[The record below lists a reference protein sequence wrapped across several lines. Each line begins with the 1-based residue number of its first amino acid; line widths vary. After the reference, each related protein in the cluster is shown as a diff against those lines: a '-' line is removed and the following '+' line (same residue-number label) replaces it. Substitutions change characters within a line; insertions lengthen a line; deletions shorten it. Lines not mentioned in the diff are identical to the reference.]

1 MRAASAATAG
11 TAAALLLLTWLLAR
25 GIDVDAR
32 PFDRAFAALADIE
45 LAEGAMDRDVLS
57 ARAGLLRDYD
67 ALAREARL
75 MEDAVERLREPVA
88 DAAPVDRLAAWLARR
103 EPLLEEFK
111 SANAVLQNSL
121 TQFGRLSGRLAAP
134 DAAGSAV
141 PGDGAIG
148 SLASAVLRLTLDT
161 SPEAA
166 REVARELDRLA
177 PRVLMADATEPGAA
191 LLAHGTLLHELL
203 PTADRALRALL
214 AAPSGPEREA
224 VRASVLARRDA
235 AERTA
240 RRYRVL
246 LYAASVLLL
255 GLLVFLGLRLRARA
269 LALRRRAAFDRTLA
283 DLSTGLIGTAAAE
296 ARTQAERALARIAER
311 VGADRAYLVCAGPPR
326 QEYAW
331 SAPGMA
337 FPAGWGPARA
347 LALAGRLRPA
357 ADGIIRVVRGERGSR
372 RAGGADALDAAGP
385 RGWLAAVR
393 RDEGGAVAV
402 ILGCDIVRPG
412 AVAEVGDLGPLRLAL
427 DAVANVV
434 ERADLERER
443 SRLEARLERSRRM
456 EALGS
461 FASGIAHNFNNILGA
476 VLGYAEVAEAELAS
490 GGRAPAAAAGL
501 AASLDEIRRAGER
514 ARDLVEQI
522 LAFGRGRAAA
532 RRPVGARALVGE
544 AAALLRATLPAG
556 VRLEVGEV
564 PESVVVLADAA
575 QLQQVVVNL
584 CANAAQAM
592 DGGGTVS
599 VGVEER
605 DLDRARESAHG
616 ELGPGRYAV
625 VSVGDTGRGMD
636 DATLG
641 RIFEPFFTTREA
653 GHGLGLA
660 TVREVVLGHGGAI
673 EVRSAPGAGT
683 RFEVWL
689 PRAADAAEVASPG
702 LAFGRG
708 ETLLLVEGEVDRLA
722 GDEELLAALGYEPVG
737 FAAPGEALDAVRAAP
752 GRFDAAVVCHA
763 EPGPAPAR
771 AALGFAA
778 ELRGAAPGLPVVL
791 AAASTE
797 GIGAGALA
805 SRGVAEVVHW
815 PLACDELAP
824 ALRRCLAAR
833 SGEPGV
839 ASQPVAPR
847 P

>member
-1 MRAASAATAG
+1 MRAASVTAAGA
-11 TAAALLLLTWLLAR
+11 AAALLLLTWLLAR

-32 PFDRAFAALADIE
+32 PFDRALAALADIE
-45 LAEGAMDRDVLS
+45 LAESAMNRDVLS
-57 ARAGLLRDYD
+57 VRAGLLRDYD
-67 ALAREARL
+67 ALVREARL
-75 MEDAVERLREPVA
+75 LEDAIGRLRGPVT
-88 DAAPVDRLAAWLARR
+88 DDAPVDRLAAWLARR

-121 TQFGRLSGRLAAP
+121 VQFGRISGRLAAP
-134 DAAGSAV
+134 DGAGPAV
-141 PGDGAIG
+141 PGAGA
-148 SLASAVLRLTLDT
+148 LAAAVLHLALDT

-166 REVARELDRLA
+166 HEVARELDRLA
-177 PRVLMADATEPGAA
+177 PQVLMADATEPGPA
-191 LLAHGTLLHELL
+191 LLAHGSLLHELL

-224 VRASVLARRDA
+224 VRTAVLARRDE
-235 AERTA
+235 AERSA

-255 GLLVFLGLRLRARA
+255 GLLVHLGLRLRARA

-283 DLSTGLIGTAAAE
+283 DVSTGLIGTAAAE
-296 ARTQAERALARIAER
+296 AGAQAERALARVAER
-311 VGADRAYLVCAGPPR
+311 VGADRAYLVRAGPPR

-331 SAPGMA
+331 SAPGTA
-337 FPAGWGPARA
+337 FPPEWPAGA
-347 LALAGRLRPA
+347 LALAGRLPPA
-357 ADGIIRVVRGERGSR
+357 RDGVIRVVRGGGEPFDVTRDALATAGARGWIAATR
-372 RAGGADALDAAGP
+372 TDAGGNVTAL
-385 RGWLAAVR
+385 
-393 RDEGGAVAV
+393 
-402 ILGCDIVRPG
+402 LGCDIVRPG
-412 AVAEVGDLGPLRLAL
+412 TTVPAAAELGPLRLAL

-443 SRLEARLERSRRM
+443 ARLEARLERSRRM

-476 VLGYAEVAEAELAS
+476 VLGYAEVAEADLAS
-490 GGRAPAAAAGL
+490 GGGRAPAAGSL

-532 RRPVGARALVGE
+532 RRPVGARALVAGAE
-544 AAALLRATLPAG
+544 ALLRATLPAG
-556 VRLEVGEV
+556 VRLAVDDV

-599 VGVEER
+599 VGAEER
-605 DLDRARESAHG
+605 DLDRARGFAQG

-625 VSVGDTGRGMD
+625 LSVCDTGRGMD
-636 DATLG
+636 GATLG

-660 TVREVVLGHGGAI
+660 TVREVVLAHGGAI
-673 EVRSAPGAGT
+673 EVRSAPGAGS

-689 PRAADAAEVASPG
+689 PRAGAAETTAPSTD
-702 LAFGRG
+702 LGRG
-708 ETLLLVEGEVDRLA
+708 ETLLLVGSAADRLA

-752 GRFDAAVVCHA
+752 GRFDAAVVCR
-763 EPGPAPAR
+763 PGPAAAP

-805 SRGVAEVVHW
+805 SCGVAEVVRW
-815 PLACDELAP
+815 PLACDGLAP
-824 ALRRCLAAR
+824 ALGRCLAAR
-833 SGEPGV
+833 RDAAAG
-839 ASQPVAPR
+839 ASR

>member
-1 MRAASAATAG
+1 MRAASLAAGAA
-11 TAAALLLLTWLLAR
+11 AAALLLLTWLLAR

-32 PFDRAFAALADIE
+32 PFDRALAALADVE

-67 ALAREARL
+67 PLVREARR
-75 MEDAVERLREPVA
+75 MEDALGRLRGPVA
-88 DAAPVDRLAAWLARR
+88 DAASVDRLAAWLARR

-121 TQFGRLSGRLAAP
+121 VQFGRISGQLAAP
-134 DAAGSAV
+134 EGAGPAS
-141 PGDGAIG
+141 PGAGA
-148 SLASAVLRLTLDT
+148 LASAVLRLSLDT

-177 PRVLMADATEPGAA
+177 PRVLLADPTEPGPA

-203 PTADRALRALL
+203 PAADRALRALL
-214 AAPSGPEREA
+214 AAPSRPEREA
-224 VRASVLARRDA
+224 VRASVQARRGQ
-235 AERTA
+235 AERSA

-255 GLLVFLGLRLRARA
+255 GLLVHLGLRLRARA

-283 DLSTGLIGTAAAE
+283 DVSTGLIGTAAAD
-296 ARTQAERALARIAER
+296 ARAQAERALARIAER
-311 VGADRAYLVCAGPPR
+311 VGADRAYLVRAGPPR
-326 QEYAW
+326 EEYAW
-331 SAPGMA
+331 SAPGVA
-337 FPAGWGPARA
+337 FPPAWPAGA
-347 LALAGRLRPA
+347 LALAGRLPPPA
-357 ADGIIRVVRGERGSR
+357 REGVIRIVRGGGEPVDVPEDALAAAGARGWIAATR
-372 RAGGADALDAAGP
+372 TDAGGNVTAL
-385 RGWLAAVR
+385 
-393 RDEGGAVAV
+393 
-402 ILGCDIVRPG
+402 LGCDVVRPG
-412 AVAEVGDLGPLRLAL
+412 TTVPAAAELGPLRLAL

-461 FASGIAHNFNNILGA
+461 FAGGIAHNFNNILGA
-476 VLGYAEVAEAELAS
+476 VLGYAEVAEADLAS
-490 GGRAPAAAAGL
+490 GGRATPAAGAGGGL
-501 AASLDEIRRAGER
+501 AANLGEIRRAGER

-522 LAFGRGRAAA
+522 LAFGRGRVAA
-532 RRPVGARALVGE
+532 RRPVAARAVVAE
-544 AAALLRATLPAG
+544 AEAILRATLPAG
-556 VRLEVGEV
+556 VRLAVGDV
-564 PESVVVLADAA
+564 PESAVVSADAV

-584 CANAAQAM
+584 CANAAQAT
-592 DGGGTVS
+592 DGGGTIS
-599 VGVEER
+599 IDVEER
-605 DLDRARESAHG
+605 DVDRAREFAHG
-616 ELGPGRYAV
+616 ELGPGQYAV
-625 VSVGDTGRGMD
+625 LSVSDTGRGMD
-636 DATLG
+636 DATLA

-673 EVRSAPGAGT
+673 DVRSAPGAGT

-689 PRAADAAEVASPG
+689 PRAGATEPAPPDV
-702 LAFGRG
+702 AFGRG
-708 ETLLLVEGEVDRLA
+708 ETLLLVGGAADRLA

-752 GRFDAAVVCHA
+752 GRFDAAVVRHA
-763 EPGPAPAR
+763 GPGPAPA
-771 AALGFAA
+771 ALGLVA

-797 GIGAGALA
+797 GIGAGAPA
-805 SRGVAEVVHW
+805 SRGVAEVVRW

-833 SGEPGV
+833 SGEPAV
-839 ASQPVAPR
+839 ASWPVAPR